1 MRKSVVLV
9 LKRHAVCFSP
19 QNSSLSNLMLLPI
32 YNTENLIE
40 AGCDEAGRG
49 CLAGSVFAAAVIL
62 PPDYENALLN
72 DSKQLSAKKRYALRE
87 QIEKDAIA
95 WAVGEVTAEEIDK
108 INILNASILA
118 MHRALDALK
127 VRPEYVI
134 VDGNRFKAYQDLPHT
149 TIVKGDGKYLSIA
162 AASILA
168 KTYRDDYMVEQH
180 ALYPHYGWDKNAG
193 YPTKQHRE
201 GIRQHG
207 LTPIHR
213 QTFNQLGEGQQTLF
227 DDPAFGLK

>member
-1 MRKSVVLV
+1 ML
-9 LKRHAVCFSP
+9 SP
-19 QNSSLSNLMLLPI
+19 LYNS
-32 YNTENLIE
+32 ENLIE

-62 PPDYENALLN
+62 PPDYHNDLLN
-72 DSKQLSAKKRYALRE
+72 DSKQLSAKKRYVLRE
-87 QIEKDAIA
+87 QIEKDALA
-95 WAVGEVTAEEIDK
+95 WAVGVVTAEEIDQ

-118 MHRALDALK
+118 MHRALDALN

-134 VDGNRFKAYQDLPHT
+134 VDGNRFKKYQDLPHT

-168 KTYRDDYMVEQH
+168 KTYRDDYMTEQH
-180 ALYPHYGWDKNAG
+180 ALYPHYGWEKNAG

-213 QTFNQLGEGQQTLF
+213 KSFNQLGEGQQTLF
-227 DDPAFGLK
+227 DDPAFGMK

>member
-1 MRKSVVLV
+1 MSELYLYDKA
-9 LKRHAVCFSP
+9 LKTDFP
-19 QNSSLSNLMLLPI
+19 LLC
-32 YNTENLIE
+32 
-40 AGCDEAGRG
+40 GVDEAGRG
-49 CLAGSVFAAAVIL
+49 PLCGPVCCAAVVLRDDFVCEEI
-62 PPDYENALLN
+62 N
-72 DSKQLSAKKRYALRE
+72 DSKKISEKKREKLFDVI
-87 QIEKDAIA
+87 IEN
-95 WAVGEVTAEEIDK
+95 AVAYSIIFVDPKTIDE

-134 VDGNRFKAYQDLPHT
+134 VDGNKFKPYGDLPHT

-168 KTYRDDYMVEQH
+168 KTYRDDYMAEQH

-213 QTFNQLGEGQQTLF
+213 KTFNHLGGEQQTLF
-227 DDPAFGLK
+227 DDPNFGLT